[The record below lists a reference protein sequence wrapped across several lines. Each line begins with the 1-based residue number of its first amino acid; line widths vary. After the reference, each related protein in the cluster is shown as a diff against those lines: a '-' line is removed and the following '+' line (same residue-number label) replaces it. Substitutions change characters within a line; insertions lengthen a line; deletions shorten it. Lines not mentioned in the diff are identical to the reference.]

1 MDAIVTTEPFLNL
14 LTLVNT
20 VRTTKPLLDFLTLM
34 DAIRSTKPFLD
45 LFTLMD
51 AIVTAE
57 PLLDGLRLNIPGLDT
72 VWKLSLDEFVFR
84 IGISTLTIRHDSSAV
99 DCHGG

>member
-34 DAIRSTKPFLD
+34 DAIRSTKPF
-45 LFTLMD
+45 
-51 AIVTAE
+51 
-57 PLLDGLRLNIPGLDT
+57 LDGLRLNIPGLDT